1 MPELAVIRG
10 EGLCRGNSVV
20 LCFDRVESRGGGVV
34 RCLQS
39 VMHYPGVGV

>member
-20 LCFDRVESRGGGVV
+20 LCFDRAESPGTGGGGGGGV
-34 RCLQS
+34 CNQ
-39 VMHYPGVGV
+39 